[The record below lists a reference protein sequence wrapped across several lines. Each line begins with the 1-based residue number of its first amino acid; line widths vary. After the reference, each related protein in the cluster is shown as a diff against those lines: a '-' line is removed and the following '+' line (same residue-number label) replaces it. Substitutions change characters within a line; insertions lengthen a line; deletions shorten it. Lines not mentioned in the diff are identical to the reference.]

1 MTHTSHYR
9 DIKPFCKANDIITT
23 KVSDLVELNG
33 MIEELQAEAEKLKDE
48 IKAYMGDEETMMAG
62 TWRVTWKE
70 TVSRRVDTTAL
81 KKVLGD
87 ALIQIF
93 LDLLRSAVYRE

>member
-1 MTHTSHYR
+1 
-9 DIKPFCKANDIITT
+9 
-23 KVSDLVELNG
+23 
-33 MIEELQAEAEKLKDE
+33 
-48 IKAYMGDEETMMAG
+48 MAG